1 MIFVKV
7 IFYWVVK
14 EHLLF
19 QFFIEQFFQKKKNIL
34 VINIGGISN
43 FTFLN
48 GKKTFFASDIG
59 PGNTLIDEF
68 CYKNFKKI
76 YDFNGNLAKK
86 GKIKFELIDLWLKN
100 KIFF

>member
-1 MIFVKV
+1 M
-7 IFYWVVK
+7 
-14 EHLLF
+14 F
-19 QFFIEQFFQKKKNIL
+19 QFFIEQFFQKKKKYVL

-48 GKKTFFASDIG
+48 GKKNIFFASDIG

-68 CYKNFKKI
+68 CYKNFNKS

-100 KIFF
+100 KIFFENFLNRLIPKILIS